1 MAFGGRRCL
10 PNASRFHSIAVE
22 SRPSLKFMGQE
33 PFAKVDVLRQSGL
46 LKLLIP
52 VEDGGLG
59 GRWTDALKVTRAIAP
74 AITTSVDHRQICDSL
89 FAAINIATRNDLARR
104 SSGVPFLDCLATW
117 ARMRPPWRF
126 RGRR

>member
-59 GRWTDALKVTRAIAP
+59 GRWTDALKVTRAIASGDCSIRQLIGYHYVGGSSP
-74 AITTSVDHRQICDSL
+74 DVRFSVRRNQHRDPQ
-89 FAAINIATRNDLARR
+89 
-104 SSGVPFLDCLATW
+104 
-117 ARMRPPWRF
+117 
-126 RGRR
+126 